1 MRYVAIKLIE
11 SLALGTLFFLLSSE
25 RSLWDWEWS
34 VVCSVAAAFGV
45 DYLYGE
51 IG

>member
-1 MRYVAIKLIE
+1 MRYVVIKLIE
-11 SLALGTLFFLLSSE
+11 SLALGTLFYLGSSE
-25 RSLWDWEWS
+25 PSVCDWGWS
-34 VVCSVAAAFGV
+34 VICSAACAFGV